1 MLARLRLCLVM
12 RSLSYGELEARSNA
26 LGRYLIGL
34 GVGPDAV
41 VGIALPRSFEM
52 VIALVGVLKAGGAYL
67 PLDPEYPEDRLRY
80 MLGDSGAD
88 VVISRSDV
96 LERLGLGGIDTNT
109 TPDTDTDT
117 DTLPNTSTDPSVIP
131 THILCVDDAGLS
143 AALADQETAR
153 ISNAERVAP
162 LRPDHLA
169 YVIYTSGSTGRPKG
183 VGNTHGGAINLVVAQ
198 EQGFDIKPGDRVL
211 QFAAQSFDA
220 SIWEIFNTVLNG
232 GTLVLLDNEVRQ
244 SVEALT
250 DLIAT
255 QNVTHA
261 FLPPALA
268 GLIPT
273 GSLSSCAYAY
283 CGWRSLYARYHLPLC
298 RWSAVNQCVWP
309 NRGNGLCRTD
319 SPARCGS

>member
-1 MLARLRLCLVM
+1 M
-12 RSLSYGELEARSNA
+12 
-26 LGRYLIGL
+26 
-34 GVGPDAV
+34 
-41 VGIALPRSFEM
+41 
-52 VIALVGVLKAGGAYL
+52 
-67 PLDPEYPEDRLRY
+67 
-80 MLGDSGAD
+80 
-88 VVISRSDV
+88 
-96 LERLGLGGIDTNT
+96 
-109 TPDTDTDT
+109 
-117 DTLPNTSTDPSVIP
+117 
-131 THILCVDDAGLS
+131 S

-183 VGNTHGGAINLVVAQ
+183 VGNTHGGAINLIAAN
-198 EQGFDIKPGDRVL
+198 EQGFDVKPGDRML
-211 QFAAQSFDA
+211 QFAAQSFDV
-220 SIWEIFNTVLNG
+220 SFWEIFNTVLNG

-273 GSLSSCAYAY
+273 GSLSNLQYAY
-283 CGWRSLYARYHLPLC
+283 CWVERPVRLTS
-298 RWSAVNQCVWP
+298 
-309 NRGNGLCRTD
+309 
-319 SPARCGS
+319 SPALPVVGG